1 MAYEEDLDD
10 ILENAVFKAIN
21 CDGVSFGY
29 FVDSEGNIISPIAM
43 LLEGDEEE

>member
-21 CDGVSFGY
+21 CDDVSFGY
-29 FVDSEGNIISPIAM
+29 FVDSEGNIISNIAI
-43 LLEGDEEE
+43 LLEEEE